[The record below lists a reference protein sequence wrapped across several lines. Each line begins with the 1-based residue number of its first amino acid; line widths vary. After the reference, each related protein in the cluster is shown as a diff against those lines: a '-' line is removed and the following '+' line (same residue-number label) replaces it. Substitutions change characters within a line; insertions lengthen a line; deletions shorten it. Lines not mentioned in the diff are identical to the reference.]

1 MSARTGQQNDALK
14 GRTVEDLLI
23 LDPLYILNQ
32 HYKGGCT
39 LTPAQ
44 IQQALTN
51 LDQTEED

>member
-32 HYKGGCT
+32 HHKGGYI
-39 LTPAQ
+39 LTSAQ
-44 IQQALTN
+44 IKQALAN